1 MMYLNSRSQILWR
14 QVWGLAALLA
24 AIIFSWM
31 AYGFYQ
37 PKILYKLEF
46 EDLANWLGI
55 LQGFL
60 AAFIEPFVGGMSDRI
75 QRRFGSRIPIIS
87 VGVALA
93 GLIFIVSSLLVEQK
107 LTGFI
112 RWIVPVM
119 MTFWVIAMII
129 FRGPAIA
136 LLRQLAPDAELPQA
150 NSILVL
156 IFGLVGATGP
166 LLNML
171 LQNIGAS
178 ITFVLGAIVLV
189 LGAYFLQS
197 SVPTQKSLPSFVSS
211 SLSTPSP
218 PTILLISI
226 FAVGLAS
233 GLEVNLLMGIFPQAL
248 HSQLSNIQPDI
259 IASLILLISA
269 FASFPLGKW
278 TAKFGINKSM
288 LVGLGAITILMGLT
302 LLNQNNIISLVLI
315 IGFGIA
321 FGVVFIAMIPFALGK
336 VPPSLA
342 GLATGLYFGGS
353 GAAATVFSILMKLLT
368 VNPFIAFCLGA
379 MAFFVAFVF
388 IGKSKKY
395 QFV

>member
-1 MMYLNSRSQILWR
+1 MIYFNSRSQILWR

-37 PKILYKLEF
+37 PKILHKLEF
-46 EDLANWLGI
+46 DSLANWLGI

-75 QRRFGSRIPIIS
+75 QRRFGSRIPMIS

-93 GLIFIVSSLLVEQK
+93 GLIFTVSSLLVEQK
-107 LTGFI
+107 LTGGI
-112 RWIVPVM
+112 RWIVPIM
-119 MTFWVIAMII
+119 MTLWVIAMII

-156 IFGLVGATGP
+156 VFGLVGATGP

-171 LQNIGAS
+171 LKNIGAS

-197 SVPTQKSLPSFVSS
+197 SVPTQTVPSS
-211 SLSTPSP
+211 SSSPISSPSP
-218 PTILLISI
+218 PIVLLIAI
-226 FAVGLAS
+226 FCVGLAS
-233 GLEVNLLMGIFPQAL
+233 GLEINLLMGIFPQAL
-248 HSQLSNIQPDI
+248 HSQLLNIQPDI
-259 IASLILLISA
+259 IASLILIISA

-288 LVGLGAITILMGLT
+288 LVGLGAITALMGLT
-302 LLNQNNIISLVLI
+302 LLNQNTIITSILI
-315 IGFGIA
+315 LGFGIA

-342 GLATGLYFGGS
+342 GLGTGLYFGGS
-353 GAAATVFSILMKLLT
+353 GAATTLFLILMKSLKM
-368 VNPFIAFCLGA
+368 NPFIAFCLGI
-379 MAFFVAFVF
+379 MAFVVAVVS
-388 IGKSKKY
+388 ISKSKKY
-395 QFV
+395 QFA

>member
-1 MMYLNSRSQILWR
+1 MTYLTSRSQILWR

-37 PKILYKLEF
+37 PKILHKLEF
-46 EDLANWLGI
+46 DILANWLGI

-60 AAFIEPFVGGMSDRI
+60 AVFIEPFVGGMSDRI
-75 QRRFGSRIPIIS
+75 QRRFGSRIPMIS

-93 GLIFIVSSLLVEQK
+93 GLIFIASSLLVEQK
-107 LTGFI
+107 LTGGI
-112 RWIVPVM
+112 RWIVPIM
-119 MTFWVIAMII
+119 MTLWVIAMII

-156 IFGLVGATGP
+156 VFGLVGATGP

-178 ITFVLGAIVLV
+178 ITFVLGAIILV
-189 LGAYFLQS
+189 LGAYLLQS
-197 SVPTQKSLPSFVSS
+197 SVPTQTVSS
-211 SLSTPSP
+211 SLNSSLPTPPP
-218 PTILLISI
+218 PTILLIAI
-226 FAVGLAS
+226 FCVGLAS
-233 GLEVNLLMGIFPQAL
+233 GLEINLLMGIFPQAL
-248 HSQLSNIQPDI
+248 HSQLPNIKPDI
-259 IASLILLISA
+259 IASFILIISA

-278 TAKFGINKSM
+278 TTKFGINKSM
-288 LVGLGAITILMGLT
+288 LVGNGTITALMGLT
-302 LLNQNNIISLVLI
+302 LLNQNIIITVILI
-315 IGFGIA
+315 LGFGIA

-342 GLATGLYFGGS
+342 GLGTGLYFGGS
-353 GAAATVFSILMKLLT
+353 GAATTVFLLMMKSLNINT
-368 VNPFIAFCLGA
+368 FIAFCLCI
-379 MAFFVAFVF
+379 MAFVVAL
-388 IGKSKKY
+388 ISISKSKKY